1 MSWRYYR
8 WRLIA
13 SGTIAGYYCWLLL
26 TLLLAIIVGYYCWLL
41 LLAIIVGYYWNYYWL
56 WLAITSTIV
65 DYYWLLLT
73 LLPSIAG
80 YYWLLLAIIVGYYWH
95 YCWLLLALLLAI
107 IAGYYWH
114 YFWLLLTIT
123 GTIAGYCWLLLPLLL
138 DIAGYYC
145 LLLQAILLAIA
156 SYYWGYQRGPTM
168 PTPGTSDPAK
178 LKGKYAA
185 LVLCWILGIGNL
197 LSWNSMLAMEDY
209 YMMLFPKY
217 HPSRVLTLVYQP
229 FSFGMISILTYHE
242 AKLNTRKR
250 NLFGYTL
257 FFISSLTVLILDL
270 ASSGKGGI
278 GHYIGV
284 CVISVCFGVASALV
298 EGGMVGDLS
307 SMSPKM
313 MQSYVAGMA
322 ASATLTSALRLITKV
337 AFSGSREGLHKGAC
351 M

>member
-1 MSWRYYR
+1 MRSAHRFDVYSR
-8 WRLIA
+8 GLRTIKCQDGSLESEGDGLGFSGCA
-13 SGTIAGYYCWLLL
+13 S
-26 TLLLAIIVGYYCWLL
+26 
-41 LLAIIVGYYWNYYWL
+41 
-56 WLAITSTIV
+56 
-65 DYYWLLLT
+65 
-73 LLPSIAG
+73 
-80 YYWLLLAIIVGYYWH
+80 
-95 YCWLLLALLLAI
+95 
-107 IAGYYWH
+107 
-114 YFWLLLTIT
+114 
-123 GTIAGYCWLLLPLLL
+123 
-138 DIAGYYC
+138 
-145 LLLQAILLAIA
+145 AIA
-156 SYYWGYQRGPTM
+156 HSANKEASSSAVAFAYNLFRYSSRARCRANMPPWYYAGFLEL
-168 PTPGTSDPAK
+168 GTFSH
-178 LKGKYAA
+178 GT
-185 LVLCWILGIGNL
+185 
-197 LSWNSMLAMEDY
+197 
-209 YMMLFPKY
+209 KY

-313 MQSYVAGMA
+313 MQSYVLGMV